1 MNTKAIA
8 LAVVGIMLISV
19 NLLVVSPSVMSAV
32 EDKLEAAVIW
42 DNETWEDEDW
52 LNGTASRSYYAWNL
66 SNADALRDGSETE
79 MDFERIGPFE
89 YEITTVREV
98 LYHDENNGQ
107 LTYSEYNVF
116 EWSGGIS
123 ADTELTNINIL
134 WDPQRIGAT
143 ETAFDF
149 GTLFM
154 KGYFTRN
161 MLENDLVNRAPSI
174 WVGEDINSEIQES
187 IEAANDASSQAS
199 ATSALAATNLLNNI
213 SEMQSAN
220 DLLNDSFAE
229 YGAAV
234 FHTISANDTYVSA
247 YAAAMNATGG
257 DENASAN
264 ATAQEAAN
272 LSLAIANE
280 QLADI
285 AWFNADS
292 AAFSASQN
300 VTIFQELFDTAQELA
315 NQFADAAE
323 AEPHRIKSVVLG
335 FENGIVVNQSWD
347 ETLFTANDP
356 SDSSICIALT
366 CDIGP
371 MLMVRFGEPDNGTNS
386 IARATMFGYLGAD
399 DNETF
404 ARDNKIYDEISARFL
419 AHGGG
424 ANLAEATH
432 DDLNARLNEITGSEI
447 SDVETLQY
455 LLFGW
460 DDGVPAGLLVC
471 ESLGVICGATN
482 FLNGALSDPFGT
494 MNDYTKNNSDRF
506 GYSELLTI
514 GADWAG
520 GWFTSDREF
529 ELIISSGTGWIDA
542 DEWLLEA
549 FGSEDPVTHAYIPLG
564 LNLGGLWGVMY
575 GETVDLDPAAS
586 DAILFGEHGL
596 TTSFAMDFLYAEMTG
611 LSVPLDESMLPAF
624 GGTQHVWDDAFV
636 ADLYGID
643 ENAASALRWLVK
655 DRVFGEL
662 TAVLLEEF
670 LDASPY
676 VTQSVNEWLLGW
688 RDPVLVTLADDSND
702 VSVGWVSLEKNA
714 TYYGCDDDADDRPQD
729 DPHGADG
736 VCSTDSETFITVHTG
751 AVDGLPGQIIMEKGK
766 PYLTWRTPERSEAA
780 LGLLE
785 TVNQT
790 GAVGK
795 ILDANKPAL
804 FNLGGYAVLESTVVG
819 ADSYKGIPTVNH
831 TIDINP
837 MENLIQAKLIGDESL
852 LDVFPGALPIYF
864 GGTVHLQVE
873 PNLNAIIA
881 IEMNSYFYFDS
892 RGVGAMNPSMDDL
905 VPVFQIQVVSGAD
918 DEQAEYIQENV
929 VANVDPIW
937 YWTNFDT
944 GADAMFIDFIT
955 FGIYLLANIAL
966 LGALGLKIRGRS
978 DQDEFESPYL
988 EDE

>member
-32 EDKLEAAVIW
+32 EEKLEAAVIW
-42 DNETWEDEDW
+42 DNETWEDEGW

-66 SNADALRDGSETE
+66 SNADALRDGRMTE

-143 ETAFDF
+143 QTAFDF

-161 MLENDLVNRAPSI
+161 MLENDLANRAPSH
-174 WVGEDINSEIQES
+174 WLSDEIQSDIPLYEGQLGS
-187 IEAANDASSQAS
+187 LE
-199 ATSALAATNLLNNI
+199 L
-213 SEMQSAN
+213 
-220 DLLNDSFAE
+220 AE
-229 YGAAV
+229 YFSVASFYELWNGTTAAEEQYSSTLDP
-234 FHTISANDTYVSA
+234 FGNSTLDTWSVPDHSDHVQNMLY
-247 YAAAMNATGG
+247 NAT
-257 DENASAN
+257 
-264 ATAQEAAN
+264 
-272 LSLAIANE
+272 
-280 QLADI
+280 
-285 AWFNADS
+285 
-292 AAFSASQN
+292 
-300 VTIFQELFDTAQELA
+300 
-315 NQFADAAE
+315 
-323 AEPHRIKSVVLG
+323 
-335 FENGIVVNQSWD
+335 
-347 ETLFTANDP
+347 DP
-356 SDSSICIALT
+356 SDDSICIAFT
-366 CDIGP
+366 CPLGP
-371 MLMVRFGEPDNGTNS
+371 MVMAQGPAPDASISAMIDAGPNS
-386 IARATMFGYLGAD
+386 VSLQRATLYDYLVYD
-399 DNETF
+399 DGGLIDYGEIWALDSGLYHGMRIRF
-404 ARDNKIYDEISARFL
+404 AA
-419 AHGGG
+419 AGGG
-424 ANLAEATH
+424 ANLAEASH
-432 DDLNARLNEITGSEI
+432 DDLNARLNEITGTEI

-494 MNDYTKNNSDRF
+494 MNDYTKNSSDRF

-564 LNLGGLWGVMY
+564 LNLGGLWDVMY
-575 GETVDLDPAAS
+575 GETVDLDSAAS
-586 DAILFGEHGL
+586 DEILFGEHGL

-662 TAVLLEEF
+662 TAILLEEF

-688 RDPVLVTLADDSND
+688 RDPVLVTLADDQND

-714 TYYGCDDDADDRPQD
+714 TYYGCDDPKGNNPRDRVEYAQIRD
-729 DPHGADG
+729 LVADPHGTDG
-736 VCSTDSETFITVHTG
+736 VCSTDSKTFITVHTG
-751 AVDGLPGQIIMEKGK
+751 AVDGLPGQRIMEKGK
-766 PYLTWRTPERSEAA
+766 PYLPWRTPARSEAA

-790 GAVGK
+790 GAVGT

-831 TIDINP
+831 TIHIDP
-837 MENLIQAKLIGDESL
+837 RENLIQAKLINDESL

-881 IEMNSYFYFDS
+881 VEMNSYFYFDS
-892 RGVGAMNPSMDDL
+892 RGVGAVNPSMDDL

-966 LGALGLKIRGRS
+966 LGAVGMKMRERS
-978 DQDEFESPYL
+978 NQDEFESPYL